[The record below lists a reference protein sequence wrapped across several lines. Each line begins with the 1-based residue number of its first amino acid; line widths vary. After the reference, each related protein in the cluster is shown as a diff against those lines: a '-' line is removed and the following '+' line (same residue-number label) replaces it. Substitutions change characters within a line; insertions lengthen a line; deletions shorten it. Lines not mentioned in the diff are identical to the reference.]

1 VTRRVT
7 APLDRLVT
15 FTRTVSESPETVA
28 RAATGIDEIGRL
40 GTAFNEMLDRLQHS
54 REALVRSEKIGLAG
68 LLAARVAHDVRN
80 PLSSMKM
87 EAQLLQRRATGS
99 EEQASLAAILHNITT
114 VEAVV
119 LDLLEV
125 ARPDQ
130 LRLERADPNEVI
142 SGILGHLAPQ
152 LAHRRITLITALHP
166 RPLHLSLDAQRLG
179 QALLNVIVNACDAM
193 TAGGSLEIAT
203 TEANG
208 RFTIEIRDDGTGV
221 DPVVAERVFDPFV
234 STKRDGVGL
243 GLVNARS
250 VVESHGGTIRLEPNS
265 PRGTIARIML
275 PIPASAHG

>member
-1 VTRRVT
+1 
-7 APLDRLVT
+7 VT
-15 FTRTVSESPETVA
+15 FTRTVSESPETAA
-28 RAATGIDEIGRL
+28 RATTGTDEIGRL
-40 GTAFNEMLDRLQHS
+40 GTAFNEMLDRLQDS
-54 REALVRSEKIGLAG
+54 REALVRSEKLGLAG

-87 EAQLLQRRATGS
+87 EAQLLQRRATDS

-142 SGILGHLAPQ
+142 TGIIGHLAPQ
-152 LAHRRITLITALHP
+152 LAHRRITLITTLHP
-166 RPLHLSLDAQRLG
+166 RPLYLSLDAQRFG

-203 TEANG
+203 TEAGG
-208 RFTIEIRDDGTGV
+208 RFTIEIRDNGTGI
-221 DPVVAERVFDPFV
+221 DPTVADRVFDPFV

-250 VVESHGGTIRLEPNS
+250 VVESHGGTIRLEANA

-275 PIPASAHG
+275 PVSASAHG